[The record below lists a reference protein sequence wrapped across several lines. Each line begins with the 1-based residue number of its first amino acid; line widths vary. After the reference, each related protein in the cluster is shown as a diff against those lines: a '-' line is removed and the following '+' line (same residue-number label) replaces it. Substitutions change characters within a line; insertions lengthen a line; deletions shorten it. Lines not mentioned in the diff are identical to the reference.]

1 MLAYIRKGIMSGKTA
16 ASYLG
21 SPDINDNQWLT
32 RNKGENAGFFCD
44 VDLDLTE
51 ELKTYLLYFNMTA
64 DKNTGHT
71 LRSFSNLPIKG
82 V

>member
-21 SPDINDNQWLT
+21 SPDIKNYKWLT
-32 RNKGENAGFFCD
+32 RNKDESAGYLCD
-44 VDLDLTE
+44 KEIELTE
-51 ELKTYLLYFNMTA
+51 ELRTYLLYFSFATG
-64 DKNTGHT
+64 KNITPSLT
-71 LRSFSNLPIKG
+71 QFSNIPIKE